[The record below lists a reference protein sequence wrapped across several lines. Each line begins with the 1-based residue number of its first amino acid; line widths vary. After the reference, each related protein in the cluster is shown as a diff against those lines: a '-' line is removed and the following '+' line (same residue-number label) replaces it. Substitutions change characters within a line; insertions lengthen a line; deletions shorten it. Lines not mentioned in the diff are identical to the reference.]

1 MRVLEK
7 AIDRLGDPNPSDG
20 SRVSSVGGVAGA
32 RKGRAGMMMQLVRAK
47 RKQVIVDVNTQ
58 RDYFLADGTVCI
70 RNHRRVLSHIRRLMA
85 WARRRDIPVISTCE
99 VYPDRN
105 GHNGDSYCVDGTA
118 GQMKISYTLMNDR
131 ISFAADG
138 NTDLPRDLLR
148 RYQQVILHKRCTDPF
163 DEPRI
168 DRVLSEV
175 SAAEFLVIGACAEG
189 AVKAAA
195 LGLLQRD
202 KRVCVVI
209 DAVGY
214 HDNHEAK
221 MAFRKMEAKGAKLI
235 ETRRLA
241 GISHLRTVGICACE
255 TCQRLYQK
263 ATVGAP
269 DDE

>member
-1 MRVLEK
+1 
-7 AIDRLGDPNPSDG
+7 
-20 SRVSSVGGVAGA
+20 
-32 RKGRAGMMMQLVRAK
+32 MMLQMVRAK
-47 RKQVIVDVNTQ
+47 RRQVLVDVNTQ
-58 RDYFLADGTVCI
+58 RDFFLADGIVCI
-70 RNHRRVLSHIRRLMA
+70 RNHRRVLAHIRRLMA
-85 WARRRDIPVISTCE
+85 WARMKDIPLISTCE
-99 VYPDRN
+99 VYPGHN
-105 GHNGDSYCVDGTA
+105 GHNGDLRYCIDGTL
-118 GQMKISYTLMNDR
+118 GQMKIPYTLLENR

-138 NTDLPRDLLR
+138 NTDLPRDIFR
-148 RYQQVILHKRCTDPF
+148 RFQQVIFHKRCVDPF

-175 SAAEFLVIGACAEG
+175 CAAEFILIGATAEG

-202 KRVCVVI
+202 KKVSVVI

-214 HDNHEAK
+214 HDSREAK

-241 GISHLRTVGICACE
+241 GISHLRLVGACHCE
-255 TCQRLYQK
+255 SCQRMLQK

-269 DDE
+269 DEN